1 MGNFAK
7 YNASLN
13 IESRKGII
21 TLGYETIIYK
31 KSGQVGIIT
40 LNRPTKK
47 MR

>member
-1 MGNFAK
+1 MGDFAK
-7 YNASLN
+7 YHASLN

-21 TLGYETIIYK
+21 NMGYETIIYE

-40 LNRPTKK
+40 LNRPAKK